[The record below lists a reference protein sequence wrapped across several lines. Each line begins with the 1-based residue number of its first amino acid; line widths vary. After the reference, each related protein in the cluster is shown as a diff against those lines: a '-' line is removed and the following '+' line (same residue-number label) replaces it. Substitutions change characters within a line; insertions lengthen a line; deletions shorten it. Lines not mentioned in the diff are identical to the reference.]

1 MSEVT
6 CNTIKDILPLY
17 VDGVVSD
24 DTRNMVAKHLEHCEE
39 CKKKYEAMKSEVVI
53 PVEGSIAPLKHFKN
67 TWKKK
72 KSVQQF
78 SPPLLSYFVLSLSS
92 IILLTK
98 IKSQSMVLYIRK
110 KEKISPHFLPIVQ
123 N

>member
-24 DTRNMVAKHLEHCEE
+24 DTRN
-39 CKKKYEAMKSEVVI
+39 
-53 PVEGSIAPLKHFKN
+53 
-67 TWKKK
+67 
-72 KSVQQF
+72 
-78 SPPLLSYFVLSLSS
+78 
-92 IILLTK
+92 
-98 IKSQSMVLYIRK
+98 